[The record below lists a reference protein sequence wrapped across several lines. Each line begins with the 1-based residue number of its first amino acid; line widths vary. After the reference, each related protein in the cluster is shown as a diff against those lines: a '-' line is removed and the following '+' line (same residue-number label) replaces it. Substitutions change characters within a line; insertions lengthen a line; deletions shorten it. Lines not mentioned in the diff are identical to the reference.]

1 MAEQLKGEKYC
12 VNCGEKIDEK
22 AEICPK
28 CGVRQSVPGSKKKDS
43 SVAAILS
50 FFFTGLG
57 QIYNGQRVKGILL
70 IFIQVI
76 NIFLMGILIGFIT
89 FPFVWIWGMYD
100 AYKTAERINEGHV

>member
-28 CGVRQSVPGSKKKDS
+28 CGVRQSALNSKKKNPGI
-43 SVAAILS
+43 AAVLS
-50 FFFTGLG
+50 FFITGLG
-57 QIYNGQRVKGILL
+57 QIYNGQIGKGILL

-76 NIFLMGILIGFIT
+76 NLLLMVILIGFIT
-89 FPFVWIWGMYD
+89 YPIVWIWGMYD
-100 AYKTAERINEGHV
+100 AYKTAEKINEGYV